1 MKFHVSDKIN
11 PSLENLLT
19 YCAAIVLSHRSA
31 EEKPASPA
39 AQPRWH
45 LKKDRMSSNKNNDSH
60 RDLAFD
66 PVKYGYTYE
75 EVFGNRDNHWP
86 PSRAASTKKTVN
98 PSQKRAPA
106 PVPTSH
112 SIADLR
118 ITSSTRQPL
127 FSRANGSESSEPDYY
142 RTSPQT
148 TPRKRKDKSDNVKK
162 GYTWNSMA
170 EMIAAHVEELK
181 KLPPRGTVKTEQNTE
196 KNTEQSTGRS
206 TEQNTEQDDE
216 AFASAL
222 EADMLAMF
230 AEQQKEKT
238 SDPKESA
245 SPADDDYELEEG
257 EIDEREEGEIR
268 E

>member
-45 LKKDRMSSNKNNDSH
+45 PTKDRMSSNKNNDSH

-75 EVFGNRDNHWP
+75 EAFGNRDNHWP

-106 PVPTSH
+106 PAPTSR

-127 FSRANGSESSEPDYY
+127 FSRTNGSESSEPDYY

-181 KLPPRGTVKTEQNTE
+181 KLPPRGTVKTEQ
-196 KNTEQSTGRS
+196 STGRS
-206 TEQNTEQDDE
+206 TEQNTEQDDK

-222 EADMLAMF
+222 EADMLAAF
-230 AEQQKEKT
+230 TEQQTVRFFFDISLVHCCRDT
-238 SDPKESA
+238 S
-245 SPADDDYELEEG
+245 
-257 EIDEREEGEIR
+257 
-268 E
+268 